1 MNEELTENLIA
12 KELLKKVDLT
22 QCDLAR
28 LVLEA
33 IENLGNLARGLNR
46 VELIVLL
53 RNTLQKGVSVVKS
66 ATHTVT
72 LEVAAWA
79 SVDARKD
86 LRPSSKRDLRHF
98 VRRILRVEG
107 IAQLPLRS
115 MTPIQCKKILE
126 TAFGSSP
133 SSYTKG
139 RVILHS
145 IFTYGIRQEW
155 CDVNPVI
162 RIEVP
167 KIKERYIEPLSLKD
181 VEKLKEATTRPEFRN
196 MRFSLNLMLYAGIRP
211 TEVSR
216 LQKTDFQWDER
227 LVIVRSTVSK
237 TGGGRAVPL
246 RGIHNIRKKDR
257 YIPRN
262 WKRKWKALRRVAGFQ
277 SNWVPDICRHTFAS
291 YHAAYFRNLS
301 ELQMELGH
309 RDTSLLRSRYMAPVL
324 RKDAAAFWR
333 EAK

>member
-28 LVLEA
+28 LALEA
-33 IENLGNLARGLNR
+33 IENLGDLARGLNR

-53 RNTLQKGVSVVKS
+53 RNTLQKGISVVKS
-66 ATHTVT
+66 SIHTVT
-72 LEVAAWA
+72 LETAAWA

-107 IAQLPLRS
+107 VAALPLRS
-115 MTPIQCKKILE
+115 MTPVQCKKILA
-126 TAFGSSP
+126 TAFSTSP
-133 SSYTKG
+133 SSYKKG
-139 RVILHS
+139 RVILHG

-155 CDVNPVI
+155 CDTNPVAH
-162 RIEVP
+162 IEVP
-167 KIKERYIEPLSLKD
+167 KIKERYIEPLSPED
-181 VEKLKEATTRPEFRN
+181 VEKLKETVTRPEFRN

-216 LQKTDFQWDER
+216 LKETDFQWDER
-227 LVIVRSTVSK
+227 LIIVRPAVSK

-257 YIPRN
+257 CIPRN
-262 WKRKWKALRRVAGFQ
+262 WKHKWKTLRRAAGFQ
-277 SNWVPDICRHTFAS
+277 GNWVPDICRHTFAS

-301 ELQMELGH
+301 ELQMEMGH
-309 RDTSLLRSRYMAPVL
+309 RDVSLLRSRYMVPVL

-333 EAK
+333 GAK

>member
-1 MNEELTENLIA
+1 M
-12 KELLKKVDLT
+12 
-22 QCDLAR
+22 
-28 LVLEA
+28 
-33 IENLGNLARGLNR
+33 
-46 VELIVLL
+46 
-53 RNTLQKGVSVVKS
+53 
-66 ATHTVT
+66 
-72 LEVAAWA
+72 
-79 SVDARKD
+79 
-86 LRPSSKRDLRHF
+86 
-98 VRRILRVEG
+98 
-107 IAQLPLRS
+107 
-115 MTPIQCKKILE
+115 
-126 TAFGSSP
+126 
-133 SSYTKG
+133 
-139 RVILHS
+139 
-145 IFTYGIRQEW
+145 
-155 CDVNPVI
+155 
-162 RIEVP
+162 P

-262 WKRKWKALRRVAGFQ
+262 WNANGKALRRVAGFQ

-301 ELQMELGH
+301 ELQMEMGH